1 MIPLDEYEARQA
13 DEIAAWKSERPSLV
27 MAAFRGVSRPLS
39 RLLARIVPDET
50 LRTVA
55 AKAEELSQ
63 RYAAPEEI
71 AQKAG
76 VESLEDL
83 RSWTLAECD
92 ALAATISAPAERR
105 ALVEGAVAGLGG
117 IVTETLNVPILLA
130 ATLRSI
136 FRIGHCYGFPL
147 YSEIDR
153 LFVLGIL
160 ELSTADDPARR
171 QALCRLLQEL
181 GADQA
186 ASLGNGKATGKGI
199 HLNGLEQSLLEDL
212 AIGAVPLVGDLTWM
226 LMDYDFVRRVDITAR
241 RVFQER
247 WLRKRGKVTE
257 IFPAHAS
264 RRRSSVQGAV
274 DLAAQLCY
282 AGSYGLAFGLTFPAT
297 LAARGISSFEN
308 PVSQGARQGAA
319 HAVRDADRFLESLR
333 QGISTRVD
341 RAPPADALGSS
352 ASPAS

>member
-50 LRTVA
+50 LGTVA

-76 VESLEDL
+76 VRSLDDL

-186 ASLGNGKATGKGI
+186 ASLGNGKAI
-199 HLNGLEQSLLEDL
+199 HLSGLEQSLLEDL

-257 IFPAHAS
+257 IFPAHTS

-274 DLAAQLCY
+274 DLGAQLCY
-282 AGSYGLAFGLTFPAT
+282 AGSYGLAFGLTFPVT

-319 HAVRDADRFLESLR
+319 HAVRDADRFLESLH
-333 QGISTRVD
+333 QGISTRVE
-341 RAPPADALGSS
+341 RPPTPNALGSS